1 MCPNKSAGTG
11 CGLQRLEH
19 GAIVECKA
27 CTNTWGPASKKKK
40 KKKIEI
46 TIAVFVYHTKVRN
59 QIHCNN
65 SWKVPV
71 QQVGGTGM
79 SWRWDGEWGGFSH

>member
-1 MCPNKSAGTG
+1 MDCNVLKMVPLWSARPVPIRGA
-11 CGLQRLEH
+11 LQ
-19 GAIVECKA
+19 V
-27 CTNTWGPASKKKK
+27 KKK

>member
-1 MCPNKSAGTG
+1 MDCNVLNMVPLWSARPVPIRGA
-11 CGLQRLEH
+11 LQ
-19 GAIVECKA
+19 V
-27 CTNTWGPASKKKK
+27 KKK

-71 QQVGGTGM
+71 QRVGGTGM